1 MEVIMDKNYK
11 YDAFITYRH
20 LSPDKPIAEKLQ
32 KLLEGYVPPKG
43 IGKAGQRLHLFRDQ
57 TELPTSDDLGTSIR
71 EALAQSRY
79 LIVVCSSETEKSRWC
94 MEEIEFFKSLHGYSN
109 KNILTLLCS
118 PDGTVTFPETLR
130 YETVMVEDEDGYHA
144 ERREIEPLAAN
155 VSAPTLAQSQ
165 KKLKTE
171 FLRLA
176 AALYGCSYDELYRRD
191 QRRQSRRRVTIA
203 VTVAAIL
210 ALISLASIAALFT
223 ISSQKTQIENDIREL
238 NISQAKSLVKESVE
252 LEKNGDL
259 YGALASSV
267 QSLELSRKESIPMQ
281 NAAVSQ
287 ATKLSGAY
295 QDEIFTAVAKFD
307 QKDAI
312 NDFVMLD
319 GGKRLFS
326 TDYTN
331 SYLWDVETGKKIKSF
346 AVSSPNTSI
355 YKDSTIESGKID
367 FLNEDKVAYEAK
379 GNVLLSI
386 DKLKVVLDGKKTADN
401 AVYYIIN
408 DDESKKHIVCK
419 INPEDGNN
427 SWEYDLKNDCENP
440 FATSELSK
448 ASADGITVI
457 TDKKLLVLSPKDGSL
472 IASADIN
479 EIEKQTGEQSM
490 DKDFYYQ
497 NDHLAVCYIADSKTY
512 LALYA
517 RENNNLKFMWRKQ
530 INSIKKT
537 VMSTLN
543 CRVLIENDRV
553 LLVNETLELLFAKS
567 QFYGFNINDGST
579 IFALDGSND
588 IGGGKIFLGSIP
600 KGKNEKIDINVAFGI
615 VGNQFMAVNPDNG
628 KTISNMIL
636 PENVLEMRF
645 SENGYIIFT
654 DAEGNEIIINVQ
666 NLIANNTQWTF
677 FQNKNFGSELKA
689 VSSCNGVYAVTDS
702 AKMVMTLY
710 RTVKNKNA
718 KPMLIENQKE
728 DEYII
733 YDYYL
738 SPGKTKGVIKQKET
752 DAKSTDPYTLSII
765 DTATNS
771 VIHNLSIKDNIYDI
785 QFINDEKFIVE
796 FIKSLQIY
804 DTATGKLIKEFKKE
818 LLNSYAVCSAT
829 EKMYYLDSENKKI
842 YEYNDKFEET
852 VVFDAKENDI
862 YSIYKMY
869 VSPDGSRIALEIS
882 TKDLQHKIVS
892 IALDNNDKVTLLSQ
906 KESIDIKAVCWSTDS
921 KELRMLIKDS
931 VYCFDCETGDK
942 NELPKHN
949 CNIENIVDI
958 DGSLCLLD
966 IKSDLIKIS
975 KENGKYTEE
984 KSVNLNIE
992 KPGKTELTFTPY
1004 SDNAGL
1010 FSYGEY
1016 KAWLFDKNSFEII
1029 TPIEDC
1035 TEINTDTN
1043 EIIICYDGKLT
1054 SYPLLSAEE
1063 TCDFAKDI
1071 LVQTDEE

>member
-1 MEVIMDKNYK
+1 MDKNYK

-43 IGKAGQRLHLFRDQ
+43 IGKTGQRLHLFRDQ

-130 YETVMVEDEDGYHA
+130 FETVMVEDADGYHA

-191 QRRQSRRRVTIA
+191 QRRQSRRRVTTA
-203 VTVAAIL
+203 MTVAAIL
-210 ALISLASIAALFT
+210 AVISLASIAALFT
-223 ISSQKTQIENDIREL
+223 INSQKAQIENDIREL

-287 ATKLSGAY
+287 TTKLSGAY
-295 QDEIFTAVAKFD
+295 QGEIFTAVAKFD
-307 QKDAI
+307 QKDTI

-319 GGKRLFS
+319 SGKRLFS
-326 TDYTN
+326 TDNTN
-331 SYLWDVETGKKIKSF
+331 SYIWDAETGKKIKSLDIP
-346 AVSSPNTSI
+346 STNISI
-355 YKDSTIESGKID
+355 YKDTVAESGKLD
-367 FLNEDKVAYEAK
+367 LLNEGTMSYEVK
-379 GNVLLSI
+379 GNVLLCMN
-386 DKLKVVLDGKKTADN
+386 KLKVVFDGKSTADN
-401 AVYYIIN
+401 AVYYIPN
-408 DDESKKHIVCK
+408 DTESQKQSVCK
-419 INPEDGNN
+419 INPEDGSN
-427 SWEYDLKNDCENP
+427 SWEYDLKNDCN
-440 FATSELSK
+440 TSYSTNRLSK
-448 ASADGITVI
+448 ATADGVTVT

-479 EIEKQTGEQSM
+479 EIIKQTGEISL
-490 DKDFYYQ
+490 DKEFYYQ

-512 LALYA
+512 LALFA
-517 RENNNLKFMWRKQ
+517 RDNNNLKFMWRKQ
-530 INSIKKT
+530 INTIKEAS
-537 VMSTLN
+537 MSFLK
-543 CRVLIENDRV
+543 CKVLIENGRV
-553 LLVNETLELLFAKS
+553 FLVNELFGILFAKS
-567 QFYGFNINDGST
+567 QFHGFNINDGSEL
-579 IFALDGSND
+579 FSLDGSND
-588 IGGGKIFLGSIP
+588 IGGGEVFLGTIP
-600 KGKNEKIDINVAFGI
+600 KGKNEKININVAFGV

-628 KTISNMIL
+628 ETISNMIL

-645 SENGYIIFT
+645 AENGFIIFT
-654 DAEGNEIIINVQ
+654 DSEGDEIIINVQ
-666 NLIANNTQWTF
+666 NLISNETQWTF
-677 FQNKNFGSELKA
+677 FQNHNFGSELIS

-702 AKMVMTLY
+702 AKMTMTLY

-718 KPMLIENQKE
+718 KPMVIENQKE
-728 DEYII
+728 DEYYI
-733 YDYYL
+733 YSYYL
-738 SPGKTKGVIKQKET
+738 SPNKTKAVIEQKEANADL
-752 DAKSTDPYTLSII
+752 DAPYTLAIV

-771 VIHNLSIKDNIYDI
+771 AAHKLSIKDGVSDI
-785 QFINDEKFIVE
+785 QFINDEKVVV
-796 FIKSLQIY
+796 KSTKALQIY
-804 DTATGKLIKEFKKE
+804 DTGTGKLIKEIKKE
-818 LLNSYAVCSAT
+818 SLDQYAVCSAT
-829 EKMYYLDSENKKI
+829 EKMYYLDNDNKKI

-869 VSPDGSRIALEIS
+869 VSPDGSRIALLIT
-882 TKDLQHKIVS
+882 TKDWQYEIIS
-892 IALDNNDKVTLLSQ
+892 ITPDNKDKVSLYSQ
-906 KESIDIKAVCWSTDS
+906 KESIDIKATCWSPDS
-921 KELRMLIKDS
+921 KEIRMLINDS
-931 VYCFDCETGDK
+931 VYCFDCMTGEK

-949 CNIENIVDI
+949 CNVENIVDI
-958 DGSLCLLD
+958 DGALCLLD
-966 IKSDLIKIS
+966 IKGNLIKTS
-975 KENGKYTEE
+975 KENGKYTEME
-984 KSVNLNIE
+984 SVNLNID
-992 KPGKTELTFTPY
+992 KPSYASELSFTSY
-1004 SDNAGL
+1004 SDDSGL
-1010 FSYGEY
+1010 LRYGDK

-1029 TPIEDC
+1029 TPIENC
-1035 TEINTDTN
+1035 TEINTETN